1 MRKLLIVIFIFFP
14 ILLIGC
20 SENLL
25 YAEVNRDSENV
36 GGSISFDYNKDLGI
50 ITIGGENE
58 QIQYYKEDIAKGWEE
73 SGNRVG
79 IKFTAP
85 AKVKEYETGTLSYQG
100 KTISSGDF
108 YREVNGQKIGEA
120 VVYPLIKDVDK
131 EIEIKITWQ
140 DGIEE
145 QTYKVKIAKGTVLMQ
160 QKNLDES
167 V

>member
-1 MRKLLIVIFIFFP
+1 MRKLLIVIFIFLP

-20 SENLL
+20 SEKLP

-36 GGSISFDYNKDLGI
+36 GGSISFDYDKDLGI

-85 AKVKEYETGTLSYQG
+85 VKVKEYETGTLSYQG

-108 YREVNGQKIGEA
+108 YREINGQKIGEV
-120 VVYPLIKDVDK
+120 VVYPLIKDINKD
-131 EIEIKITWQ
+131 IEIKITWQ

-145 QTYKVKIAKGTVLMQ
+145 QTYKLKIAKGTTLM
-160 QKNLDES
+160 
-167 V
+167 